1 MKLKLFEAFR
11 YLLIA
16 LIVATLAFIFTRSTK
31 PPEKSMEE
39 SNEFAEFV
47 EEIIPPDTD
56 AGEYVQKNIRKLAH
70 FTEFMILGFLV
81 SLYACIYTRHI
92 ISKILSLGFGLIFAA
107 CDETIQIFSGRG
119 PSVTDVF
126 IDFAGFATST
136 VIICTV
142 WYLIL
147 FFKKKVNKS

>member
-1 MKLKLFEAFR
+1 MKSKLFELLR
-11 YLLIA
+11 YFLIA
-16 LIVATLAFIFTRSTK
+16 LIVATLAFIFIRSTK

-70 FTEFMILGFLV
+70 FTEFMILGVFV
-81 SLYACIYTRHI
+81 SFYVCIYNRRI
-92 ISKILSLGFGLIFAA
+92 FAAILSLGFGLVSAA

-119 PSVTDVF
+119 PAVTDVF
-126 IDFAGFATST
+126 IDFAGFTFST

-142 WYLIL
+142 WHLIS